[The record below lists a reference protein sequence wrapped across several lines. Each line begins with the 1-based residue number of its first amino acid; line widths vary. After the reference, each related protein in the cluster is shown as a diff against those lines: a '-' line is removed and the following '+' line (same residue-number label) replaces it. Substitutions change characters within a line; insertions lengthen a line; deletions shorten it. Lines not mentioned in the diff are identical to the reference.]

1 MRLLPSAYTAGA
13 FSLFLISRRF
23 LSSPTTTSSSSS
35 RKLKNLHYRNRTRAL
50 AEAKL
55 ALTEYLHA
63 TRALPF
69 TLADH
74 IASNSPISLS
84 TFVSQIPF
92 NKAIPSDFPRILR
105 NFFAYRPVN
114 EFDFFFES
122 IGLVPSHPSLP
133 SGTPLFLSEDARLL
147 AAVSS
152 LLRFGFPW
160 TLLGLLYLD
169 SPSIFSSP
177 PGHLLHRLQRFE
189 VLGFTRV
196 CVIAICLT
204 FPSTLS
210 AAEED
215 VETERLFRDL
225 KIVFVDYGLDG
236 CAGDDVELLLR
247 FCRRIRMFYDI
258 CSGKGFMGELMGRSK
273 RIFVEVE
280 ESVLAQKL
288 RFFLKLGMRREQ
300 IGAFTLKNVELFYL
314 DLENSEILIPDYLV
328 RVGLSKEETDSL
340 MKRHPYVMGKNKL
353 GNLPGIMRALDLD
366 KWFCTKIV
374 DEKNVHFLSP
384 SYAYVD
390 SCDNELETEFMYD
403 LKRIKLVKQHQFVE
417 VKVDFFLS
425 IGFGKNK
432 MTSKAIGLVSG
443 NKELLQERFD
453 CLIGMGIKYDMLCRM
468 IIAAPKILNQCESM
482 LHQKV
487 NYLCQD
493 LGYPIEYLDSF
504 PAFLC
509 FDLENRIKLRYK
521 ILNWLRDNGLVKK
534 PFAPA
539 TVLANSG
546 KRFIFNLSCIH
557 PAAPK
562 LWLECFSFHNDRNAD
577 KETS

>member
-1 MRLLPSAYTAGA
+1 MRFLPSTYTAGTL
-13 FSLFLISRRF
+13 SLFLRYRRF
-23 LSSPTTTSSSSS
+23 LSFTTTTTSFSS

-50 AEAKL
+50 TEAKL

-92 NKAIPSDFPRILR
+92 NKAIPSDFPRIIR
-105 NFFAYRPVN
+105 SFFAYRPVN
-114 EFDFFFES
+114 EFDFFYES
-122 IGLVPSHPSLP
+122 IGLAPSHPSLP
-133 SGTPLFLSEDARLL
+133 SGTPLFLSDDARLL
-147 AAVSS
+147 ATVSS

-160 TLLGLLYLD
+160 TLLGLLYLN

-177 PGHLLHRLQRFE
+177 PGHLLNRLQRFE
-189 VLGFTRV
+189 ALGFTRV
-196 CVIAICLT
+196 SVIAICLA

-210 AAEED
+210 AVEED
-215 VETERLFRDL
+215 VEIERLFRDL
-225 KIVFVDYGLDG
+225 KVVFVDYGLDG

-247 FCRRIRMFYDI
+247 FCRRIRIFYDM
-258 CSGKGFMGELMGRSK
+258 CSWKEGMGELMGRSK
-273 RIFVEVE
+273 RIFVEIE
-280 ESVLAQKL
+280 ESGLTQKL
-288 RFFLKLGMRREQ
+288 GFFLKLGMRKDEV
-300 IGAFTLKNVELFYL
+300 GAFTLKNVEVFDF
-314 DLENSEILIPDYLV
+314 DLENPEILIPDYLM
-328 RVGLSKEETDSL
+328 RVGLCKEEVDSL
-340 MKRHPYVMGKNKL
+340 TKRHPYVLGKNKL
-353 GNLPGIMRALDLD
+353 GNLPGILRTLDLD

-374 DEKNVHFLSP
+374 DEKNISFLSP
-384 SYAYVD
+384 SYANVD
-390 SCDNELETEFMYD
+390 SCDNELEAEFVQD

-417 VKVDFFLS
+417 VKVEFFLS

-443 NKELLQERFD
+443 NKELLQKRFD
-453 CLIGMGIKYDMLCRM
+453 CLIGMGIKYDMLCRI
-468 IIAAPKILNQCESM
+468 IIAAPKILNQCENM
-482 LHQKV
+482 LRKKV

-493 LGYPIEYLDSF
+493 LGYPIEYLNSF
-504 PAFLC
+504 PSFLC
-509 FDLENRIKLRYK
+509 FDLEKRIKPRYK
-521 ILNWLRDNGLVKK
+521 ILNWLRDNGVVKK

-539 TVLANSG
+539 TVLANSE

-562 LWLECFSFHNDRNAD
+562 QWLECFSSHKDCNAD
-577 KETS
+577 KETC